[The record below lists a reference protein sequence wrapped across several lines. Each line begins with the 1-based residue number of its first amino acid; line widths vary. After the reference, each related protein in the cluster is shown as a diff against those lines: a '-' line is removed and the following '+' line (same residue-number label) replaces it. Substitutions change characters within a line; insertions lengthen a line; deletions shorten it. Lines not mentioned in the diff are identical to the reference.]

1 MSDVV
6 YLLVNGKKIDRFT
19 SYQITA
25 DLYAAADA
33 FTLEMARPET
43 TIATG
48 MECHLWVND
57 KLELMGIIDKTQAK
71 YDKKKRSLT
80 VTGRDLM
87 GWLVDASAEEFITL
101 KNYKIKS
108 LAERLLKK
116 APKEFFKLNTVAYAE
131 NVVGRLK
138 SKSSKVGIF
147 DTTTPLSQIEP
158 GMSIFEVLSEYGKSK
173 GMLFYAQPDGTFAFG
188 KPKETGEPAFTLTN
202 RRDGRGNNVLDGDK
216 SEDISKRYSKVTV
229 VGQKQGQDLFTAS
242 EVNVEASAT
251 DGAFP
256 FYKPFVMKNEFGG
269 ENPKLHARLALEK
282 MRHEGFRLEYTVQGH
297 SQTKKNWG
305 INELAHVVDED
316 PDFQL
321 DGSFLIYG
329 RTFEKSK
336 DKGTTTRLRL
346 GLPGM
351 IA

>member
-1 MSDVV
+1 MDTV

-19 SYQITA
+19 SYQIDA

-33 FTLEMARPET
+33 FTLDLARPET
-43 TIATG
+43 RISAG
-48 MECHLWVND
+48 MECQLWVND

-71 YDKKKRSLT
+71 YDKNGRSLT

-101 KNYKIKS
+101 QNYKIKA

-116 APKEFFKLNTVAYAE
+116 APKEFFKLATVAYEE

-138 SKSSKVGIF
+138 SKSAKVGIF

-158 GMSIFEVLSEYGKSK
+158 GMSVFDVLHEYGKSK
-173 GMLFYAQPDGTFAFG
+173 GMLFYSLPDGTFVFG
-188 KPKETGEPAFTLTN
+188 KPKETGAPAFTLTH
-202 RRDGRGNNVLDGDK
+202 RLDGSGNNVLDGNKGD
-216 SEDISKRYSKVTV
+216 DISKRYSKVTV
-229 VGQKQGQDLFTAS
+229 VGQKQGQNLFTAS
-242 EVNVEASAT
+242 EVNVEATAT
-251 DGAFP
+251 DSTFP
-256 FYKPFVMKNEFGG
+256 FYKPLVMKDEFGG
-269 ENPKLHARLALEK
+269 DNPKLHARLALEK
-282 MRHEGFRLEYTVQGH
+282 MRHEGLRLEYTVQGH
-297 SQTKKNWG
+297 SQAKKNWG
-305 INELAHVVDED
+305 VNELAHVIDED

-321 DGSFLIYG
+321 DGPFLIYG